1 MILSNGRGET
11 FREDNSSVF
20 FSSPSEREK
29 SMIIKESAAL
39 SFSMALVFFLSY
51 FLQTLFMG
59 AGRLINKD
67 LICNDLFKE
76 LTVLISYAV
85 SMSVPFSL
93 FASFTKLPVKKAL
106 KTRKTGTALTF
117 ACLCVALGVSVVGM
131 FSSVALTFLLSHL
144 GIVFSLPLSYI
155 PKSMG
160 AFLLYILN
168 MTVVPAVL
176 EEMAFRGFVLQSL
189 RRFGDGFALFVSAF
203 CFALLHVNPT
213 RFPHTFVMG
222 LVIGYFVLFT
232 GSLATG
238 IIIHFV
244 YNAII
249 TIMSIATDFGFAES
263 TMLMA
268 SGEVVMLVL
277 ALAGLFYLLR
287 NYKGMFTLR
296 KGRSVNPAAVNIKV
310 FLSSRG
316 MIVFYILILVM
327 SLRSLVIQ

>member
-11 FREDNSSVF
+11 LKEDSSSIF
-20 FSSPSEREK
+20 FFSPSEREK
-29 SMIIKESAAL
+29 SIIIKESAAL

-59 AGRLINKD
+59 AGKLINKD
-67 LICNDLFKE
+67 LIYNDLFRE

-93 FASFTKLPVKKAL
+93 FGSYTKVPVKRAL
-106 KTRKTGTALTF
+106 KSRKTDFKLTS

-131 FSSVALTFLLSHL
+131 FSSAAAGFILSRL
-144 GIVFSLPLSYI
+144 GIVFSVPVSYV
-155 PKSMG
+155 PKSAW
-160 AFLLYILN
+160 AFLIYFLN
-168 MTVVPAVL
+168 MTAVPAIL
-176 EEMAFRGFVLQSL
+176 EETAFRGFVMQSL

-213 RFPHTFVMG
+213 RYPHTFIMG
-222 LVIGYFVLFT
+222 LAIGYFVLFT
-232 GSLATG
+232 GSLKTG

-249 TIMSIATDFGFAES
+249 TIMSIASELGFAES
-263 TMLMA
+263 AILSMA
-268 SGEVVMLVL
+268 GQAVMLAVSIP
-277 ALAGLFYLLR
+277 GLFYLLR
-287 NYKGMFTLR
+287 NYRGMFTLR
-296 KGRSVNPAAVNIKV
+296 KGRSVNPSGVNIKV
-310 FLSSRG
+310 FLKSRG
-316 MIVFYILILVM
+316 MIVLYVLILMM